1 MASINLSYDE
11 ISDTLYIT
19 FGKNQEAMGIEL
31 NEDFLLRIDPITHKP
46 IGLTV
51 LNYKHV
57 ARSGPLPMSGLANLP
72 SDLAATALEIL
83 KTPPIAPLVSISETD
98 PPQIK
103 SRIHDSRIEDLVG
116 V

>member
-31 NEDFLLRIDPITHKP
+31 NEDFLLRIDPVTHKP

-51 LNYKHV
+51 LNYKQV
-57 ARSGPLPMSGLANLP
+57 AQSKPLPMNGLTNLP
-72 SDLAATALEIL
+72 SDLAATTLQIL
-83 KTPPIAPLVSISETD
+83 KSSPIALLVSISETD

-103 SRIHDSRIEDLVG
+103 SRIQDSRIEDVVG